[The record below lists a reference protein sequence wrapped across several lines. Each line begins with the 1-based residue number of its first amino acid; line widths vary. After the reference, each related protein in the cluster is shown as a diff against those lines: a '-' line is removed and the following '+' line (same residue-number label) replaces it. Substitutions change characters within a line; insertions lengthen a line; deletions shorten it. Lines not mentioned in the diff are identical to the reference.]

1 MKNTKI
7 KTLQA
12 GIKYV
17 FFSIFF
23 NCLSTYADE
32 RSYYSQWDGSDK
44 FTLTIDF
51 SCSINCQIFNDY
63 AFDGSFTSRATIGG
77 DGEGYSFYE
86 STRRPDGFFEHVASS
101 SDPLVNI
108 FDFSSNLGEVS
119 ARGLNILSFSSS
131 SNHTQ
136 NLTAQSLGVF
146 TRADVAG
153 SSLNLNARFSRTID
167 TDNSFTI
174 ENQSVYSLLK
184 DFQNNQS
191 LADVQFQSSINAVPS
206 HDAMYTATITSVN
219 RLFDPFSTGS
229 IDNAYLEIWNAE
241 TGNFEILTEE
251 NSHLFN
257 VNFDT
262 SVIAHGWTNGRD
274 KSVYEKPELI
284 QEIGESGSP
293 IIDESGTPVYRE
305 EAGQWGY
312 QAGSAIKT
320 HHPDTNILA
329 YNWFENA
336 DTTGYGT
343 DYIPNSSVKSHGHD
357 LAQELNALFQSK
369 AYPINQNISMN
380 GFSLGAGV
388 VSHATDYLQ
397 TYSLYSPTELT
408 LLDAPEDGLAL
419 VSGGKVYLRDVLSHL
434 AEDDNI
440 TIRSYHG
447 TAIDAFGVD
456 YSGISSTALNGLNH
470 GEVVDWFL
478 GTINPSQT
486 PVLRDGVTDVNGD
499 VIPVSVPKTSG
510 GGKGYT
516 ANLSPIGI
524 SDEIFDY
531 VLGGEVSHGYFFNGE
546 LATSTFFDQNF
557 EVDAKIDCGSFF
569 DRCPSENEDEQILI
583 QNSIIDLAINTPT
596 FFSPTSLGSLSV
608 QASKNLISMFTGSPV
623 YTYFDFTNDGTLDF
637 LTFEFLAQSFNDGAK
652 LAVYLDNMLLD
663 FWTSE
668 MFSDSFQS
676 SGKIDLSFLGQGEY
690 TLTLGWFSDVTGN
703 QMDVRNIAF
712 VNSTTVNSPNTLA
725 IFLIFL
731 MGMFLKSTS
740 SKSLKS

>member
-1 MKNTKI
+1 M
-7 KTLQA
+7 
-12 GIKYV
+12 
-17 FFSIFF
+17 
-23 NCLSTYADE
+23 
-32 RSYYSQWDGSDK
+32 
-44 FTLTIDF
+44 
-51 SCSINCQIFNDY
+51 
-63 AFDGSFTSRATIGG
+63 
-77 DGEGYSFYE
+77 
-86 STRRPDGFFEHVASS
+86 
-101 SDPLVNI
+101 
-108 FDFSSNLGEVS
+108 
-119 ARGLNILSFSSS
+119 
-131 SNHTQ
+131 
-136 NLTAQSLGVF
+136 
-146 TRADVAG
+146 
-153 SSLNLNARFSRTID
+153 
-167 TDNSFTI
+167 
-174 ENQSVYSLLK
+174 K
-184 DFQNNQS
+184 DFQNNQA
-191 LADVQFQSSINAVPS
+191 LADVQFQSNINAVPS

-229 IDNAYLEIWNAE
+229 IDNAFLEIWNAE

-257 VNFDT
+257 VNYDT
-262 SVIAHGWTNGRD
+262 SVISHGWNKGRD
-274 KSVYEKPELI
+274 KSVYEKPELVQVI
-284 QEIGESGSP
+284 DDSGSP
-293 IIDESGTPVYRE
+293 IIDDAGNPVFRE
-305 EAGQWGY
+305 EFGQWGY

-336 DTTGYGT
+336 DTTGYGP

-408 LLDAPEDGLAL
+408 LLDAPEDGLAY

-434 AEDDNI
+434 AEDDNL

-447 TAIDAFGVD
+447 TATDAFGVD
-456 YSGISSTALNGLNH
+456 YNGISSTALNGLNH

-486 PVLRDGVTDVNGD
+486 PVLRDGVADVNGD

-516 ANLSPIGI
+516 ANLSPIEI

-546 LATSTFFDQNF
+546 LVTSTFFDQNF
-557 EVDAKIDCGSFF
+557 EVDAELDCGYFF
-569 DRCPSENEDEQILI
+569 DRCPSENEDEQTLI
-583 QNSIIDLAINTPT
+583 QNSIIDLAVNTPT

-608 QASKNLISMFTGSPV
+608 NASQNLISMFTGSPV

-637 LTFEFLAQSFNDGAK
+637 FTFEFLAQSFNDGDK

-663 FWTSE
+663 FWTSD

-676 SGKIDLSFLGQGEY
+676 SGKIDLSFLRKGEY

-712 VNSTTVNSPNTLA
+712 VNSTTVASPNTLA